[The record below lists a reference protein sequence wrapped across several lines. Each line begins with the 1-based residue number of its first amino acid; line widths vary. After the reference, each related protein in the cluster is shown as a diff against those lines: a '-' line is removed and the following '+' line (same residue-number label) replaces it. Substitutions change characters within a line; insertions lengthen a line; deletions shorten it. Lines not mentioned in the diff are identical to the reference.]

1 MAYFRCHR
9 CNSIYEDYYPPDDT
23 RIKCNR
29 GLVRIIEQTINE
41 PDHHQESGFSISKE
55 EDQ

>member
-9 CNSIYEDYYPPDDT
+9 CNSIYQDYYPPDDT
-23 RIKCNR
+23 CIKCNV
-29 GLVRIIEQTINE
+29 GTITITTE
-41 PDHHQESGFSISKE
+41 PDHQESGFSISKE